1 MITVPT
7 RSVVITAT
15 LAAAI
20 LAAGASH
27 VSAQT
32 YPAKPIRMIVGFATG
47 GGADLTARIMG
58 QKLSETWGQQVVVD
72 VRAGASGN
80 IAAELVARSAPDGYT
95 LLLIPN
101 SHAVVGSLY
110 RKLPYDPVADFAAVS
125 LIGLY
130 PYVLVIH
137 PSVPAK
143 SVSQLIA
150 FAKARPGQLNYASGG
165 SGVGSHLSAEL
176 FRKMAGVDI
185 VHISYKGGGPALH
198 AVIAGEA
205 SLHFG
210 NMPTTLPHV
219 RSGKLRAL
227 GVTGPKPAGDIPS
240 VSASGLKGFESIG
253 WYGVVAPAAT
263 PRDVIVKLNAEMNRL
278 AQLPDVKEKLQ
289 SLGLEAG
296 GGTPE
301 EFGAFIKAEIVKWA
315 AVVEGAGIKAV

>member
-1 MITVPT
+1 MITAPIRAVA
-7 RSVVITAT
+7 VITALCGT
-15 LAAAI
+15 M
-20 LAAGASH
+20 LAAGVSN
-27 VSAQT
+27 VSAQA
-32 YPAKPIRMIVGFATG
+32 YPSKPIRMLVGFATG
-47 GGADLTARIMG
+47 GGADLTARIIG
-58 QKLSETWGQQVVVD
+58 QKLGETWGQQVVVD
-72 VRAGASGN
+72 VRSGASGN

-95 LLLIPN
+95 LLLVPN

-110 RKLPYDPVADFAAVS
+110 KKLAYDPVSDFATVS

-130 PYVLVIH
+130 PYVLVVH

-143 SVSQLIA
+143 SVRQLIA
-150 FAKARPGQLNYASGG
+150 FAKARPGQVNYASGG

-176 FRKMAGVDI
+176 FKKTAGLDI
-185 VHISYKGGGPALH
+185 VHIPYKGGGPALQ

-227 GVTGPKPAGDIPS
+227 GVTGTKPVGDIPAVADS
-240 VSASGLKGFESIG
+240 LKGFESIG
-253 WYGVVAPAAT
+253 WYGVLAPAAT
-263 PRDVIVKLNAEMNRL
+263 PKDVIVKLNTEINRL
-278 AQLPDVKEKLQ
+278 AHLPDVKEKLQ
-289 SLGLEAG
+289 SLGLESG

-315 AVVEGAGIKAV
+315 AVVQGAGIKAE